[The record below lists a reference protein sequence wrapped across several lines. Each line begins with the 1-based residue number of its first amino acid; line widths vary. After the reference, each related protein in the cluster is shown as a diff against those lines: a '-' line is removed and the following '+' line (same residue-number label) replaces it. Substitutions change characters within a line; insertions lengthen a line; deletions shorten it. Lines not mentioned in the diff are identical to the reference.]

1 MCRRWLHS
9 WLHTR
14 CRTCRM
20 TRRIPISERL
30 SDARLR
36 VPDVYPAHAFLAILA
51 IAAECRMN
59 NLGVC
64 SGVDISTPPASTL
77 LTYLKSIS
85 YGTIRV
91 RVPFVSHENAPSAC
105 LIDKSLW
112 LPYVVYRL
120 TGNVTRRTVPTQP
133 RP

>member
-1 MCRRWLHS
+1 V
-9 WLHTR
+9 
-14 CRTCRM
+14 
-20 TRRIPISERL
+20 
-30 SDARLR
+30 ARLR
-36 VPDVYPAHAFLAILA
+36 VPGVYPAHAFLAILA
-51 IAAECRMN
+51 IAAACRVN
-59 NLGVC
+59 NLGVR

-77 LTYLKSIS
+77 LTYCKSIS
-85 YGTIRV
+85 YGTIRVRVRV